1 MAFRPDKIDE
11 TNLNEKTVQR
21 QVLSIIEHISTNINL
36 DKVLSHLVANV
47 HVISSAARSQINTKP
62 TELERFRSL
71 LLHLVRTSSKTPYL
85 DFREAL
91 KFCGYLDVVR
101 QIDDE
106 VPVVY
111 EFVSASKFSLLYC

>member
-1 MAFRPDKIDE
+1 MAFRPGKINE
-11 TNLNEKTVQR
+11 TKLSEKTVKQ
-21 QVLSIIEHISTNINL
+21 QVLSIIDNISTNIDL
-36 DKVLSHLVANV
+36 DKVLSHLVTDV
-47 HVISSAARSQINTKP
+47 HIISEAARCHINTKP

-71 LLHLVRTSSKTPYL
+71 LLHLVRTASKTPYL

-91 KFCGYLDVVR
+91 KVCGYLDVVR
-101 QIDDE
+101 KIDDE